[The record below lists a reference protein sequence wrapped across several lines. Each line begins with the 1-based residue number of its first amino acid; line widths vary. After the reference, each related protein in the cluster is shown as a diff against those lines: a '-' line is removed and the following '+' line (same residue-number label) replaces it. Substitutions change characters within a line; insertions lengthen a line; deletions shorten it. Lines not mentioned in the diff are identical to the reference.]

1 MQRSHVKGPESRLA
15 IYAALSGN
23 LAIAATKFAAAF
35 WSGSGAML
43 SEAIHSTIDTGNQIL
58 LLYGLRRASRAPD
71 QRHPFG
77 YGMEF
82 YFWAF
87 VVALL
92 IFALGGV
99 LTIYEGASRLYHASV
114 GDPVGFVDPWV
125 NYIVLGSAFIF
136 ESLSLRV
143 AWKEVR
149 RNYPSSNL
157 WRAIMLSKDPGV
169 FTVLLE
175 DSSALLGLVIAL
187 IGFSLALFLGNPL
200 YDSLASIAI
209 GTLLIGTAMVL
220 AGETRS
226 LLIGESAGKSIV
238 QEVRKTIETDGRV
251 EDINEVLTMHL
262 GPQDILVA
270 VSVDFKDSLSAS
282 DVEDAIDDMTGQL
295 QGQIPS
301 IRRLFLRPLRRQPS
315 SALAVK
321 TTSA

>member
-1 MQRSHVKGPESRLA
+1 MKGPESRLA
-15 IYAALSGN
+15 IYAALAGN
-23 LAIAATKFAAAF
+23 LAIAVTKFAAAL

-43 SEAIHSTIDTGNQIL
+43 GEAIHSTIDTGNQIL

-82 YFWAF
+82 YFWSF

-92 IFALGGV
+92 IFALGGI
-99 LTIYEGASRLYHASV
+99 LTIYEGVSRLAQATS
-114 GDPVGFVDPWV
+114 GNPTNFVDPWV
-125 NYIVLGSAFIF
+125 NYVVLASAFIF
-136 ESLSLRV
+136 ESLSFRV

-149 RNYPSSNL
+149 RTHPSSNL

-175 DSSALLGLVIAL
+175 DSSALAGLLIAA
-187 IGFSLALFLGNPL
+187 IGFSLALLLDNPL

-209 GTLLIGTAMVL
+209 GILLIGTAMVL

-226 LLIGESAGKSIV
+226 LLIGESAGKSVV
-238 QEVRKTIETDGRV
+238 QEVRKTIEADDRV
-251 EDINEVLTMHL
+251 QDINEVLTMHL

-270 VSVDFKDSLSAS
+270 VSVDFKDVLSANE
-282 DVEDAIDDMTGQL
+282 VEDAIDDMTGAL
-295 QGQIPS
+295 QRQIPS
-301 IRRLFLRPLRRQPS
+301 IKRLFLRPLRRQASPVLAIGQK
-315 SALAVK
+315 SA
-321 TTSA
+321 

>member
-1 MQRSHVKGPESRLA
+1 VKGPESRLA
-15 IYAALSGN
+15 IYAALAGN
-23 LAIAATKFAAAF
+23 LAIAVTKFAAAL

-43 SEAIHSTIDTGNQIL
+43 GEAIHSTIDTGNQIL

-82 YFWAF
+82 YFWSF

-92 IFALGGV
+92 IFALGGI
-99 LTIYEGASRLYHASV
+99 LTIYEGVSRLAQATS
-114 GDPVGFVDPWV
+114 GNPTNFVDPWV
-125 NYIVLGSAFIF
+125 NYVVLASAFIF
-136 ESLSLRV
+136 ESLSFRV

-149 RNYPSSNL
+149 RTHPSSNL

-175 DSSALLGLVIAL
+175 DSSALAGLLIAA
-187 IGFSLALFLGNPL
+187 IGFSLALLLDNPL

-209 GTLLIGTAMVL
+209 GILLIGTAMVL

-226 LLIGESAGKSIV
+226 LLIGESAGKSVV
-238 QEVRKTIETDGRV
+238 QEVRKTIEADDRV
-251 EDINEVLTMHL
+251 QDINEVLTMHL

-270 VSVDFKDSLSAS
+270 VSVDFKDVLSANE
-282 DVEDAIDDMTGQL
+282 VEDAIDDMTGAL
-295 QGQIPS
+295 QRQIPS
-301 IRRLFLRPLRRQPS
+301 IKRLFLRPLRRQASPVLAIGQK
-315 SALAVK
+315 SA
-321 TTSA
+321 